1 MKNKKKKKNFR
12 YQLMRATSIFV
23 IVPLILFFILFQGIK
38 EIIVEQYSESA
49 KQSVQATADNIDY
62 ALRDVENMSNS
73 ILMNHELLRLLKKG
87 KTQQFISILN
97 SYFNSSFNI
106 EGIYTITSFDYNYVG
121 ANLKSGIESIRT
133 KELDKTSGEIVWFST
148 KKQDVQIL
156 SGNVKKNYFS
166 MGRKIID
173 VSSLNE
179 LGYMSIML
187 DDSVIQENYK
197 NIKEDNSEV
206 LVCDLNGNIV
216 SSTNGNYITISKW
229 NTYMNTIYKDTS
241 SGYIDFNKDGK
252 DYMAIYSSLNH
263 NNWRIVKTIP
273 KSILYKEINTIQFFT
288 LIGIILL
295 LFIMLILSFLYSKS
309 ITQPITRMI
318 LQMKEIEGG
327 NLKAKVDTNVNN
339 ELDDLGTSFNHM
351 VTKIQHLMDEVVAV
365 ERNKNELELEVL
377 HAQINPHFLYN
388 TLNTIRWMAKIK
400 NEHSISDA
408 IVALVK
414 LLRVSISLDK
424 NKITLKEEIDYIENY
439 ILIQKLRFNQ
449 SFEINYNIME
459 EHKNLYLPKLILQP
473 IVENSLIYGNEDEEN
488 NTYLKIDIFTQNA
501 DGDVEI
507 IVKDN
512 GPGIDQKTIESIFK
526 YEKNINKFSKVGLNN
541 VNQRIKM
548 YFGDKY
554 GIDIESNI
562 GNGTKVIILVPNNI
576 DEYLKI
582 TSKDS
587 NEN

>member
-1 MKNKKKKKNFR
+1 MKNKKKKKYFR
-12 YQLMRATSIFV
+12 NQLMRATSIFV

-38 EIIVEQYSESA
+38 KIIVEQYSESA

-62 ALRDVENMSNS
+62 TLRDVENMSNS
-73 ILMNHELLRLLKKG
+73 ILMNHELLRLLKQG

-121 ANLKSGIESIRT
+121 ANLKSGIESVRT
-133 KELDKTSGEIVWFST
+133 EELDKTSGEIVWFST

-173 VSSLNE
+173 VSSLKE

-187 DDSVIQENYK
+187 DDSVIQENYN
-197 NIKEDNSEV
+197 NIMEDNSEV

-216 SSTNGNYITISKW
+216 SSTNDNYIAISKW
-229 NTYMNTIYKDTS
+229 NKYMNTIYKDTS
-241 SGYIDFNKDGK
+241 SGYIDFKKNGK
-252 DYMAIYSSLNH
+252 DYMAIYASLNH

-288 LIGIILL
+288 LTGIILL
-295 LFIMLILSFLYSKS
+295 LFIMLLLSFLYSKS

-327 NLKAKVDTNVNN
+327 NLKVKVDTNVNN

-400 NEHSISDA
+400 NENSISDA

-562 GNGTKVIILVPNNI
+562 GSGTKVIILVPNNI
-576 DEYLKI
+576 DEYLK
-582 TSKDS
+582 TTREDK